1 MRYAKPVIKDKFWIV
16 KDDNV
21 NIATIEKRKEEYVV
35 IENNV
40 KVVYNT
46 EAELT
51 EHFKQNIFA
60 NIPKQ
65 QQTPVK
71 QDFAIDG
78 YPTKVKPH
86 NIQWFDTI
94 PTFTKTDK
102 SLDRYCAG
110 FYGVRFEGGT
120 FLSNNPKLTTITE
133 KCLDFIGPYKTE
145 MEANINISTRK
156 KKVKQG
162 TV

>member
-1 MRYAKPVIKDKFWIV
+1 MRYARPVIKDKFWIV
-16 KDDNV
+16 KDDNI
-21 NIATIEKRKEEYVV
+21 NIATIEKRKEEFVV
-35 IENNV
+35 IEDNT
-40 KVVYNT
+40 KVVYDS
-46 EAELT
+46 EQQVV

-60 NIPKQ
+60 NTPKQ
-65 QQTPVK
+65 QQKPANQK
-71 QDFAIDG
+71 YDIDG
-78 YPTKVKPH
+78 YPTKVEPQ

-120 FLSNNPKLTTITE
+120 FLSNNPKLSTITE
-133 KCLDFIGPYKTE
+133 KCLDFIGPFKTE

-162 TV
+162 TI